1 MLLVVRVG
9 VGLLNFLF
17 YLLFVFQVL
26 LLHVLEEVPEN
37 VMVVN
42 YQFVYYSS
50 VDVL

>member
-1 MLLVVRVG
+1 M
-9 VGLLNFLF
+9 
-17 YLLFVFQVL
+17 FQVL

-50 VDVL
+50 VDVLRWEFVLVALLDHLGHLCKMP